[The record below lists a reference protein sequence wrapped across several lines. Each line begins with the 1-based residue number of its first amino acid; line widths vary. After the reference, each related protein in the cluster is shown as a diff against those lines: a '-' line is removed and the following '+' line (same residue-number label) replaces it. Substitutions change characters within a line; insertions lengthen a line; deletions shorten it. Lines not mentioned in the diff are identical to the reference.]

1 MKEAPFKRPESIFE
15 SRISEIFKKDS
26 SEMDS
31 LISIISIL
39 MFKNI
44 RDKTL
49 LTLFKSTDIEVF
61 TKILLLF
68 EGRTVHFPTKDD
80 IEEIFILGTCYY
92 YKEVEGLSW
101 DEIKK
106 LLPFEIRPTTY
117 GIKIN
122 NLTEL
127 MRKKLNDIAEG
138 LK

>member
-1 MKEAPFKRPESIFE
+1 MNERPFTKPSNIFE
-15 SRISEIFKKDS
+15 SQIGEIFKKDS
-26 SEMDS
+26 SEIDS

-39 MFKNI
+39 MFKNV

-49 LTLFKSTDIEVF
+49 LTLFKATDIELF

-68 EGRTVHFPTKDD
+68 EGRTINFPSKDN

-101 DEIKK
+101 EEIKK
-106 LLPFEIRPTTY
+106 ILPFEIRPTTY

-122 NLTEL
+122 NLTAL
-127 MRKKLNDIAEG
+127 MKRKLEEIVEDMK
-138 LK
+138 